1 MVALQNVVRRF
12 DIPEEP
18 FRRLIRAN
26 RLDQG
31 NVRFQTYADLL
42 DYCRLSATP
51 VGEMV
56 LYVIGDTSEE
66 SRRLSDATCT
76 ALQLANFW
84 QDVRRDYEMGRIYIP
99 REDMAQFGYTEEEL
113 AANVSNNAFRNLLRY
128 EVARAQEL
136 FDEGLPLVGRLDGRV
151 KLDIALFSKGG
162 MRVLE
167 AIRERDYD
175 VLTKRPTVTA
185 ARKLWLAATT
195 SARLTLRG
203 RP

>member
-1 MVALQNVVRRF
+1 MVALQDVVRRF
-12 DIPEEP
+12 DIPEQL

-42 DYCRLSATP
+42 DYCQLSATP

-56 LYVIGDTSEE
+56 LCVIGDTSEE
-66 SRRLSDATCT
+66 SRRLSDSTCT

-99 REDMAQFGYTEEEL
+99 IEDMAQFGYTEEEL
-113 AANVSNNAFRNLLRY
+113 EANISNNAFRNLLHY
-128 EVARAQEL
+128 EVARAQDL
-136 FDEGLPLVGRLDGRV
+136 FDEGLPLVGRLEGRM

-162 MRVLE
+162 MRVLD

-185 ARKLWLAATT
+185 TRKLWLAATT

>member
-1 MVALQNVVRRF
+1 MVALQDVVRRF

-31 NVRFQTYADLL
+31 NVRFQTYDDLL
-42 DYCRLSATP
+42 DYCSLSATP

-56 LYVIGDTSEE
+56 LYVIGDASEE

-99 REDMAQFGYTEEEL
+99 LEDMAQFGYTEEDL
-113 AANVSNNAFRNLLRY
+113 AANVSNNAFRNLLHY

-136 FDEGLPLVGRLDGRV
+136 FDEGLPLVGRLEGRM

-162 MRVLE
+162 MRVLD